1 MQVRFNDL
9 GQVIPSDGF
18 EGIPSFV
25 WYVGHPYM
33 IIFFFFFIP
42 VPISVLQSVT
52 KSLDVSLNEAQQ
64 VKETNK

>member
-1 MQVRFNDL
+1 MQVRLNDL

-18 EGIPSFV
+18 EGIPSFA

-33 IIFFFFFIP
+33 IIFFFLIP

-52 KSLDVSLNEAQQ
+52 KSLDVSLNEARQ
-64 VKETNK
+64 VKETRK